1 MPYNLVIKNG
11 RLITAHTSYQAD
23 VAVQGEQIAAIG
35 NDLSG
40 EREVDAQ
47 GLYVIPGAIDG
58 HVHLT
63 DPTTPPPY
71 RPKADSF
78 AVGSRAAAFGG
89 VTTIID
95 FVQPDPGQSLIEALD
110 QRQKDADGQSVLDY
124 CLHMNLRDPDPV
136 RLQEFPLVFARG
148 IPTYKFFM
156 TYEGYRLP
164 DDALFRAMEAVAAGN
179 GLAIVHAE
187 NHLILQEFRRRLA
200 AAGKS
205 GPLWGPAGAP
215 AIAEGEAIHR
225 ALALALLAG
234 VRVLI
239 YHVSSSEGVREI
251 GLAKARGQ
259 SAYGEAC
266 VQYLVF
272 TDEANVMAG
281 PPIRSAVHQAAL
293 WQGLSNGSLDIVSTD
308 HNASNRERPDQVV
321 GASSIETRLALV
333 HQFGVRTGRFSL
345 NRWVE
350 LCCTRPARL
359 FGLSHKGH
367 LIPGYDADIV
377 LFDPEKELTYSTEV
391 LHSAIDYCTY
401 EGITVKGTPVMTISR
416 GEVLIENGQ
425 FVGRP
430 GRGRFVERSF
440 D

>member
-110 QRQKDADGQSVLDY
+110 QRQEDADGQSVLDY

-200 AAGKS
+200 AVGKS

-272 TDEANVMAG
+272 TDESNVMAG
-281 PPIRSAVHQAAL
+281 PPIRDAAHQAAL

-333 HQFGVRTGRFSL
+333 HHFGVRAGRFSL

-350 LCCTRPARL
+350 LCCTQPAQL

-367 LIPGYDADIV
+367 LAPGYDADIV
-377 LFDPEKELTYSTEV
+377 LFDPEKEITYSTEM

-401 EGITVKGTPVMTISR
+401 DGITVKGVPVVTISR
-416 GEVLIENGQ
+416 GEVLIENDL

>member
-1 MPYNLVIKNG
+1 MSYDIVIKNG
-11 RLITAHTSYQAD
+11 RLITVGHIFYAD
-23 VAVQGEQIAAIG
+23 VAIKGERIAAIG
-35 NDLSG
+35 TDLHG
-40 EREVDAQ
+40 EQEIDATA
-47 GLYVIPGAIDG
+47 LYVIPGAIDG

-89 VTTIID
+89 VTTLID

-110 QRQKDADGQSVLDY
+110 QRQEDADGQTVIDY
-124 CLHMNLRDPDPV
+124 ALHMNLRDTDPT

-156 TYEGYRLP
+156 TFEGYRLP
-164 DDALFRAMEAVAAGN
+164 DDILFRAMETVAAGN

-187 NHLILQEFRRRLA
+187 NHLILQEFRHRLA
-200 AAGKS
+200 AEGKS

-225 ALALALLAG
+225 ALALALLAD
-234 VRVLI
+234 VRILI
-239 YHVSSSEGVREI
+239 YHVSSAEGVREI
-251 GLAKARGQ
+251 SLAKGRGQ
-259 SAYGEAC
+259 SAFGEAC

-272 TDEANVMAG
+272 TDEDKVMAG
-281 PPIRSAVHQAAL
+281 PPIRGAAHQAAL
-293 WQGLSNGSLDIVSTD
+293 WQGLAEGNLDIVSTD
-308 HNASNRERPDQVV
+308 HNASNRERPNQVV

-333 HQFGVRTGRFSL
+333 HQFGVRSGHFSL

-350 LCCTRPARL
+350 LCCTRPAQL
-359 FGLSHKGH
+359 FGLSNKG
-367 LIPGYDADIV
+367 LLAPGYDADIV
-377 LFDPEKELTYSTEV
+377 LFDPEKELTYSTDV

-401 EGITVKGTPVMTISR
+401 EGITVKGIPVMTISR
-416 GEVLIENGQ
+416 GQILVENGQ
-425 FVGRP
+425 FAGQP
-430 GRGRFVERSF
+430 GHGRFVERSF